1 MNIAFSASLH
11 EVLEYMLAPR
21 RYLPSLAALRALEA
35 LDRLGSATAAAAEL
49 NLTQSAV
56 SRQLQG
62 LEDQLGVQLIRRSGR
77 RMHLTAA
84 ASDYVAEVRAA
95 LQQITQAGLRLH
107 ATPQGAGSVSLAILP
122 TFGMRWLVP
131 RLPEFTRRHPE
142 VTVNLST
149 CLRGVNFDA
158 EPYDAAI
165 FFGETPPAD
174 CHALRLRTESVIAVC
189 APELLSGSELA
200 AAQEIL
206 SLPLLHIQTRP
217 DAWAEWLAHHGI
229 AARGQSGMVY
239 DQFNT
244 ITQAALHGLGVALL
258 PDYLAEQDLAT
269 GRLIPA
275 WGGAVESAG
284 AYHLVWPKARAASP
298 ALIAFRDWMATQAED
313 GDSLPR

>member
-1 MNIAFSASLH
+1 
-11 EVLEYMLAPR
+11 MLAPR
-21 RYLPSLAALRALEA
+21 RYLPSVSALRALES

-56 SRQLQG
+56 SRQLQA
-62 LEDQLGVQLIRRSGR
+62 LEEQLGVPLVRRSGR
-77 RMHLTAA
+77 RMQLTPA
-84 ASDYVAEVRAA
+84 ASEYVGKVRSA
-95 LQQITQAGLRLH
+95 LQQIAEAGLHLH
-107 ATPQGAGSVSLAILP
+107 TTPTGVGTVSLAILP

-149 CLRGVNFDA
+149 CLTAVNFDN
-158 EPYDAAI
+158 ERYDAAI
-165 FFGETPPAD
+165 FFGPTPPPA

-189 APELLSGSELA
+189 APSLLDEQELQ
-200 AAQEIL
+200 AAQDIL

-217 DAWAEWLAHHGI
+217 DAWGEWLARHGVT
-229 AARGQSGMVY
+229 ARGQSGMVY

-269 GRLIPA
+269 GRLVAA
-275 WGGAVESAG
+275 WGNAVESAG
-284 AYHLVWPKARAASP
+284 AYHLIWPRARPASA